1 MSDVTRILDAIE
13 GGDTSA
19 ASQLL
24 PLVYDQLREMAVKKM
39 AREPPG
45 QTLTR

>member
-13 GGDTSA
+13 GGDPSA